1 MIGASLKLTGSLS
14 VITQIAV
21 LLEEHGFS
29 DAINMDAPASH
40 AVVPT
45 QGGIAPQPVIT
56 PAAATAAAS
65 AGVELDAKG
74 LPWDERIHSSNKA
87 KKADG
92 SWHKRK
98 GLADGV
104 FEQVEAELRAQY
116 PNVPTAGAASA
127 PTALPVAVA
136 NPAPEPVAAPQ
147 PVPVGVQPTMAA
159 ITPPLQ
165 PQPVPMTV
173 PTPPAEPLPVP
184 VAAPQPVT
192 PPQPVAPVLT
202 GPPTNLMELMSA
214 LTPLMPPTGSVT
226 PEYLHG
232 VLNETNTAWAAQLG
246 GTVFNGIADIAA
258 RPDLPIAGYIWQI
271 LQRDG
276 HAPA

>member
-1 MIGASLKLTGSLS
+1 MLKGSLTIS
-14 VITQIAV
+14 GSLAVIAQAAI

-29 DAINMDAPASH
+29 DEIALDAPAPS
-40 AVVPT
+40 
-45 QGGIAPQPVIT
+45 PQPVIT
-56 PAAATAAAS
+56 PAAATAAVS
-65 AGVELDAKG
+65 AGIELDAKG

-127 PTALPVAVA
+127 PTALPVAAA
-136 NPAPEPVAAPQ
+136 NPAPEPVQMPQPVAAPQ
-147 PVPVGVQPTMAA
+147 PVPMPVAM
-159 ITPPLQ
+159 
-165 PQPVPMTV
+165 PQPASM
-173 PTPPAEPLPVP
+173 PPAEPMPAP

-192 PPQPVAPVLT
+192 PPQPVAPTLA
-202 GPPTNLMELMSA
+202 GPPTNLMELMTA
-214 LTPLMPPTGSVT
+214 LTPLMPPTGAVT
-226 PEYLHG
+226 PEYLQG
-232 VLNETNTAWAAQLG
+232 VLNETNTAWAAQLA

>member
-1 MIGASLKLTGSLS
+1 MLKGSLTIS
-14 VITQIAV
+14 GSLAVIAQAAI

-29 DAINMDAPASH
+29 DEIALDAPAPS
-40 AVVPT
+40 
-45 QGGIAPQPVIT
+45 PQPVIT
-56 PAAATAAAS
+56 PAAATAAVS
-65 AGVELDAKG
+65 AGIELDAKG

-116 PNVPTAGAASA
+116 PNVPNAGAASA

-136 NPAPEPVAAPQ
+136 NPAPEPVQMPQ
-147 PVPVGVQPTMAA
+147 PVAIGVQPNMAA
-159 ITPPLQ
+159 ITPPMQ
-165 PQPVPMTV
+165 PQPVAM
-173 PTPPAEPLPVP
+173 PPAEPMPVP

-192 PPQPVAPVLT
+192 PPQPVAPALA

-214 LTPLMPPTGSVT
+214 LTPLMPPTGTVT
-226 PEYLHG
+226 PEYLKG
-232 VLNETNTAWAAQLG
+232 VMNETNTAWAAQLA